1 MTAPS
6 AAPYV
11 PASDSLDELRLA
23 AASCRGCD
31 LWEPATQVVFGEGRA
46 GAPLL
51 LVGEQPGDVEDQRGQ
66 PFVGPAGKVLDRALK
81 GAGIRREDVYVTN
94 AVKHFKF
101 VERGKRRIHQKPG
114 RTEVVACRPWL
125 EAELAAVRPTFVVL
139 MGATATSSLLGPSF
153 KLMAGRGAVLPGAVA
168 GLDAVA
174 TIHPSAVLRAQGD
187 PQRDELYDFLVHDL
201 GLAAAAVKA
210 A

>member
-1 MTAPS
+1 
-6 AAPYV
+6 
-11 PASDSLDELRLA
+11 
-23 AASCRGCD
+23 
-31 LWEPATQVVFGEGRA
+31 
-46 GAPLL
+46 
-51 LVGEQPGDVEDQRGQ
+51 
-66 PFVGPAGKVLDRALK
+66 
-81 GAGIRREDVYVTN
+81 VYVTN

-125 EAELAAVRPTFVVL
+125 EAELAAVRPTLVVL

-153 KLMAGRGAVLPGAVA
+153 KLMAGRGAVLPAAVE

-201 GLAAAAVKA
+201 GLAAASLKA

>member
-1 MTAPS
+1 
-6 AAPYV
+6 V
-11 PASDSLDELRLA
+11 PETDSLDELRAA
-23 AASCRGCD
+23 AASCRGCS
-31 LWEPATQVVFGEGRA
+31 LWEPATQVVFGEGRR

-81 GAGIRREDVYVTN
+81 AAKIARGDVYVTN

-125 EAELAAVRPTFVVL
+125 EAELAAVRPSLVVL
-139 MGATATSSLLGPSF
+139 MGATATSSLLGASF
-153 KLMAGRGAVLPGAVA
+153 KLMAGRGALLPGAVE
-168 GLDAVA
+168 GIDAVA
-174 TIHPSAVLRAQGD
+174 TIHPSAVLRAQED
-187 PQRDELYDFLVHDL
+187 PQRDELFGFLVDDL
-201 GLAAAAVKA
+201 SLAAATLKA